1 LEVVVLASDLLW
13 LRFLVPI
20 ALVVVLIAALTISWC
35 MRRLR
40 DRIRAMTDRR
50 ESTLQMRS
58 HVS

>member
-1 LEVVVLASDLLW
+1 VFASDLLW

-35 MRRLR
+35 VRRLR